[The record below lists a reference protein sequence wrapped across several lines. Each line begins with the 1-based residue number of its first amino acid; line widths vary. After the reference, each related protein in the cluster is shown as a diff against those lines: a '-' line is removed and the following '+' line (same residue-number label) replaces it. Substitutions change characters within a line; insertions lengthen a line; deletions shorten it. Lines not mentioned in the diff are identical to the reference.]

1 MPLRFRAVD
10 KDESGLTKAVADAL
24 GAQRTAALAELA
36 SRVAALRR
44 MSEDAGTNDVMLTPL
59 TGRAAQKWERLA
71 LREAEDWVY
80 VRSDDGAT
88 VLAVDQASEAGVR
101 EPAAAVIYPE
111 LHMRLVSWWLVHAWR
126 SADLIADT
134 LDNLTRWRITSGA
147 VTARAVI
154 EEAGSL
160 VDEQSAIAQGW
171 RNGKAAA
178 RDSIKRPAL
187 VREALNPVLLKAA
200 LGSRMKNSHERLQAT
215 NVLTLVKKLTK
226 ATGEERFPEWYDLLS
241 DAAHPAFG
249 ARIAFATPPLVHPSR
264 AVTVRSYARSP
275 MTLTDGESVQALEP
289 TVAFAVADSLI
300 AAGTHMVN
308 LLEDGLAIVDDFG
321 LTTAAATLTRRNYWR
336 DFHPTRGSRACPC
349 GRGKWSTCGHHW
361 GSSAPTPRTS

>member
-1 MPLRFRAVD
+1 MPLRSRGVK
-10 KDESGLTKAVADAL
+10 KDESGLTKAVAGAL
-24 GAQRTAALAELA
+24 GAQRTTALAELA
-36 SRVAALRR
+36 GRVTELRR
-44 MSEDAGTNDVMLTPL
+44 MSEDASTNDVLLTPL
-59 TGRAAQKWERLA
+59 TDRAAQKWERLA
-71 LREAEDWVY
+71 RREAEDWVY

-88 VLAVDQASEAGVR
+88 VLAADQASEAGLR
-101 EPAAAVIYPE
+101 DPAAAVIYPE
-111 LHMRLVSWWLVHAWR
+111 LHTRLVSWWLVHAWR
-126 SADLIADT
+126 SADLLADT
-134 LDNLTRWRITSGA
+134 LDDVARWRITSGA
-147 VTARAVI
+147 VMARAVI

-160 VDEQSAIAQGW
+160 VDEQTAIAQAW
-171 RNGKAAA
+171 QTGKAAA
-178 RDSIKRPAL
+178 EDPMRRPTQ
-187 VREALNPVLLKAA
+187 VREALAPVLLKAA
-200 LGSRMKNSHERLQAT
+200 LGSRMKNSHEKLQAT

-226 ATGEERFPEWYDLLS
+226 ATGQDRFPEWYDLLS

-249 ARIAFATPPLVHPSR
+249 ARIAFATPPLVHPSH

-300 AAGTHMVN
+300 ATGTHMLD

-321 LTTAAATLTRRNYWR
+321 LTTAAATLTRRRYWR

-361 GSSAPTPRTS
+361 GSQIPSLRAD